1 MAEEDVKFSGSPN
14 TMIALALVASALS
27 LALSVW
33 SLSRVGD
40 LEAFMAVQAIRAQQH
55 KVVAN

>member
-1 MAEEDVKFSGSPN
+1 MTENEVSFSGNTN

-33 SLSRVGD
+33 SIQRIGAV
-40 LEAFMAVQAIRAQQH
+40 EAFVAVQSASH
-55 KVVAN
+55 

>member
-1 MAEEDVKFSGSPN
+1 MSEDEVRFSGSPN

-33 SLSRVGD
+33 SISRVGTI
-40 LEAFMAVQAIRAQQH
+40 EAF
-55 KVVAN
+55 VAMQSVAASKGGS

>member
-1 MAEEDVKFSGSPN
+1 MSQNEVQFSGSPN

-33 SLSRVGD
+33 SISRVGAI
-40 LEAFMAVQAIRAQQH
+40 EAFVAVQAIRAQQSGS
-55 KVVAN
+55 